1 MRISREYNMEKIIKY
16 HRHSMD
22 TIDTIMKSIVNLRIH
37 IAPVGFEVDR
47 VVIPALDQK
56 ADKVWLIAHD
66 NVSEDM
72 SVKYRTKV
80 ERELEKNGINVEIAY
95 ANRLRLS
102 PIIKAVADII
112 KKERKNDIY
121 VNVASGSKIHS
132 IGCMMACML
141 FDDRRKIHPF
151 YAQAEKYPEY
161 DGTLQQT
168 YGVAEMH
175 PLPTYRIGTPKLE
188 LIQAMRIIKEAGGRI
203 QKKKMAEEAEKNKI
217 ITVNARKQNF
227 TQARFAS
234 LDKNIV
240 QPLVDTWRFV
250 EVEKVGRNR
259 WLKLTEDG
267 NYAAEFLL

>member
-1 MRISREYNMEKIIKY
+1 
-16 HRHSMD
+16 MD
-22 TIDTIMKSIVNLRIH
+22 TIDTVMKSIVNLRVH

-80 ERELEKNGINVEIAY
+80 ERELEKNGIKVEIVY

>member
-1 MRISREYNMEKIIKY
+1 
-16 HRHSMD
+16 
-22 TIDTIMKSIVNLRIH
+22 MKSIVNLRVH

-47 VVIPALDQK
+47 IVIPALDQK

-80 ERELEKNGINVEIAY
+80 EKDLEKNGIKIEIAY

-102 PIIKAVADII
+102 PIIKTVADII

-141 FDDRRKIHPF
+141 FDDRRNIHPF

-188 LIQAMRIIKEAGGRI
+188 LIKAMRIIKEAGGRI

-240 QPLVDTWRFV
+240 QPLVDNWGFV
-250 EVEKVGRNR
+250 EVEKIGRNR
-259 WLKLTEDG
+259 WLKLTDDG